1 LSLLGL
7 SEQHISG
14 DDEEEE
20 EEEEPQATD
29 GSDGKVEALFSQ
41 IHPQLCA
48 GLFSLL
54 EEVLDLSADS
64 AGSSG
69 GYWAGR
75 NALLVVEVV
84 DGLCGVLCSLIDS
97 SHPCQ
102 CPTSTLHRCCER
114 VVSILS
120 TAPHGSHVAQVV
132 AVATAIVR
140 QSSDCSGAPTED
152 LYRLPFLC
160 LRRSLQILHQS
171 SLYLQDRDG
180 DRDGDG
186 SGEDS
191 QGEGSCDL
199 LIVLESLRLV
209 RQCCVA
215 HPEVLSETGRFNSD
229 PASEGAGNLFFEC
242 FSCLLKSPRVIRNGA
257 LVRMM
262 NTALSC
268 FSDDGGRY
276 KGRKAGAVRTVLT
289 RTNYLPSFM
298 RHLGPLLCTLLSLGL
313 FDEQERALRT
323 FSGYI
328 ENLLNLYRTNRGTAA
343 VSNGVDGNFSG
354 MLEHVCGQISQQVD
368 AVSSSNSTFNTVLRI
383 PAISSNI
390 VMVSASAYLKVVY
403 LTLTACVQD
412 TKQAASTRQS
422 YMELCLLY
430 RVGRITAQAIQTA
443 DASADVERR
452 GEILRSV
459 PESVCKLVIWPLGE
473 F

>member
-1 LSLLGL
+1 M
-7 SEQHISG
+7 SEG
-14 DDEEEE
+14 N
-20 EEEEPQATD
+20 
-29 GSDGKVEALFSQ
+29 DGKVEALFSQ

-54 EEVLDLSADS
+54 EEVIELSGDS
-64 AGSSG
+64 AGGPG
-69 GYWAGR
+69 GSYWAGR
-75 NALLVVEVV
+75 NAPLVVEVV

-102 CPTSTLHRCCER
+102 CPTSTLHSCCER
-114 VVSILS
+114 AVSILS
-120 TAPHGSHVAQVV
+120 TAPHGSHVAQVI

-152 LYRLPFLC
+152 LHRLPFLC

-171 SLYLQDRDG
+171 SLYLQDRNT
-180 DRDGDG
+180 DGDG
-186 SGEDS
+186 GGDDC
-191 QGEGSCDL
+191 QEGSDSCDL

-215 HPEVLSETGRFNSD
+215 HPEVLSETGRFNLD
-229 PASEGAGNLFFEC
+229 PLPEGAGNLFFEC
-242 FSCLLKSPRVIRNGA
+242 FSCLVKSPRVLRNGA

-268 FSDDGGRY
+268 FNDEGGRY
-276 KGRKAGAVRTVLT
+276 RGRKAGAARTVLT

-298 RHLGPLLCTLLSLGL
+298 LHLGSLLCTLLSLGL
-313 FDEQERALRT
+313 FEEQDRALRT

-328 ENLLNLYRTNRGTAA
+328 ENLLNLYRTNRGSTAI
-343 VSNGVDGNFSG
+343 SNGIDGNFSG
-354 MLEHVCGQISQQVD
+354 MLEHVCGQISLQID
-368 AVSSSNSTFNTVLRI
+368 AVSSMSSSNTFNTVLCI
-383 PAISSNI
+383 PSIGANI
-390 VMVSASAYLKVVY
+390 VMVSASQYLRVVY
-403 LTLTACVQD
+403 LTLIACIQD
-412 TKQAASTRQS
+412 SKQATSTRQS
-422 YMELCLLY
+422 YMELCQLY
-430 RVGRITAQAIQTA
+430 RAGRVTAQALQVA

>member
-1 LSLLGL
+1 
-7 SEQHISG
+7 
-14 DDEEEE
+14 
-20 EEEEPQATD
+20 
-29 GSDGKVEALFSQ
+29 VEALFSQ

-54 EEVLDLSADS
+54 DEVLDLSGDS
-64 AGSSG
+64 AGGSG

-102 CPTSTLHRCCER
+102 CPTSTLHSCCAR
-114 VVSILS
+114 VFSILS
-120 TAPHGSHVAQVV
+120 TAPHGSHVAQVI

-140 QSSDCSGAPTED
+140 QSSDCSGAPTDD

-180 DRDGDG
+180 DGDG
-186 SGEDS
+186 EDCQGED
-191 QGEGSCDL
+191 SCDL

-215 HPEVLSETGRFNSD
+215 HPEVLSETGRFNLD

-242 FSCLLKSPRVIRNGA
+242 FSCLLKSPRVLRNGA

-268 FSDDGGRY
+268 FSDEGGRY
-276 KGRKAGAVRTVLT
+276 KGRKAGAVRTILT

-298 RHLGPLLCTLLSLGL
+298 SHLGPLLCTLLSLGL
-313 FDEQERALRT
+313 FDEQERALRSL
-323 FSGYI
+323 SGYV
-328 ENLLNLYRTNRGTAA
+328 ENLLNLYRTNRGASA

-368 AVSSSNSTFNTVLRI
+368 AASSSSRTFNTVLRI
-383 PAISSNI
+383 PAISTDI
-390 VMVSASAYLKVVY
+390 VMVTASVYLKAVY

-412 TKQAASTRQS
+412 TKQAASTRQR
-422 YMELCLLY
+422 YMELCLIY
-430 RVGRITAQAIQTA
+430 RGGRITAQAILTA
-443 DASADVERR
+443 DASADVERK
-452 GEILRSV
+452 GEILRCV
-459 PESVCKLVIWPLGE
+459 PESACKLVIWPVGE